1 MNKAIIQGQLN
12 QIKNSVDIIQAELIE
27 EPVITFPVPVL
38 DGNVLKSSSSN
49 AVFEPYTP
57 VFFRDG
63 KWWFYY
69 HGWNLHL
76 LCRSLSGLDLQSVDV
91 IRTTGMDYGAVSDL
105 FKGKIYHSWHQ
116 WINGRCLNHF
126 ASSTD
131 GVNFTE
137 YTVPEIW
144 SGEDRSFMVEPTAL
158 VCYIRPNPPSQER
171 RSIGRMVSQ
180 DGIAWSPITKVL
192 DISQSDYD
200 NPNHK
205 DYKKE
210 LYSLSLCKV
219 SGSEYWGIVNV
230 FDIPKNTVHTQ
241 LVHSTNG
248 MTFTRF
254 NEQPFIPIPGGIKQQ
269 YATVNYINGKI
280 VILVQSSRALHGVPT
295 DENTRFELSRYSIDP
310 AELRRLLPQ

>member
-12 QIKNSVDIIQAELIE
+12 QIKNSVDVIQAELME
-27 EPVITFPVPVL
+27 VPVITFPVPVL

-49 AVFEPYTP
+49 ALFEPYTP
-57 VFFRDG
+57 VFFIGG

-69 HGWNLHL
+69 YGWNSHL
-76 LCRSLSGLDLQSVDV
+76 LCRSISGLDLQSVDV
-91 IRTTGMDYGAVSDL
+91 IRTVGMHYGAISEM
-105 FKGKIYHSWHQ
+105 FKGKIYHSWHE

-137 YTVPEIW
+137 YTVREIW
-144 SGEDRSFMVEPTAL
+144 SGEDRSFLVDGDFL
-158 VCYIRPNPPSQER
+158 VCYIRPNPPSQGR
-171 RSIGRMVSQ
+171 RSIGHMHSTNGV
-180 DGIAWSPITKVL
+180 DWSDIKKVL
-192 DISQSDYD
+192 DIPFSDYE

-205 DYKKE
+205 DFKKE
-210 LYSLSLCKV
+210 LYSMSVCKI
-219 SGSEYWGIVNV
+219 SNTEYWGIVNV
-230 FDIPKNTVHTQ
+230 FDISKDTVHTE

-248 MTFTRF
+248 MNFTRF
-254 NEQPFIPIPGGIKQQ
+254 NEQPFIPIPGGVKQQ
-269 YATVNYINGKI
+269 YATVNYVNGKI

-310 AELRRLLPQ
+310 AELRKLLQS